1 MLKNTFLA
9 IIPQEPILFNGTLRS
24 NLDPWNSHTDVKL
37 WDVIHKLRFSKI
49 YRLLGCRVTQSWSSW
64 SDNFT
69 LRTITGSFKGCCCKA
84 KRRVGN
90 GNKWRRVKLVCWSTS
105 VGLSWWVLSRFLVE
119 AKLKLLCPARAMLT
133 KSNVLVLDE
142 ATASMDIKT
151 DELIQK
157 IIRTEFKNS
166 TTLTI
171 AHRINTILDSDR
183 ILSKFE
189 IEHRLLA

>member
-1 MLKNTFLA
+1 MDL
-9 IIPQEPILFNGTLRS
+9 IYQWVNGSWFVSVS
-24 NLDPWNSHTDVKL
+24 NESVFDEM
-37 WDVIHKLRFSKI
+37 R
-49 YRLLGCRVTQSWSSW
+49 
-64 SDNFT
+64 
-69 LRTITGSFKGCCCKA
+69 
-84 KRRVGN
+84 
-90 GNKWRRVKLVCWSTS
+90 NKKSIS
-105 VGLSWWVLSRFLVE
+105 
-119 AKLKLLCPARAMLT
+119 ARAMLT

-183 ILSKFE
+183 ILSKV
-189 IEHRLLA
+189 

>member
-1 MLKNTFLA
+1 MKVDLIYQWVNGSWFVSVSNESVFDVTRNKK
-9 IIPQEPILFNGTLRS
+9 IIS
-24 NLDPWNSHTDVKL
+24 
-37 WDVIHKLRFSKI
+37 
-49 YRLLGCRVTQSWSSW
+49 
-64 SDNFT
+64 
-69 LRTITGSFKGCCCKA
+69 
-84 KRRVGN
+84 
-90 GNKWRRVKLVCWSTS
+90 
-105 VGLSWWVLSRFLVE
+105 
-119 AKLKLLCPARAMLT
+119 ARAMLT

-183 ILSKFE
+183 ILSKF
-189 IEHRLLA
+189 

>member
-1 MLKNTFLA
+1 
-9 IIPQEPILFNGTLRS
+9 
-24 NLDPWNSHTDVKL
+24 
-37 WDVIHKLRFSKI
+37 
-49 YRLLGCRVTQSWSSW
+49 
-64 SDNFT
+64 
-69 LRTITGSFKGCCCKA
+69 
-84 KRRVGN
+84 
-90 GNKWRRVKLVCWSTS
+90 
-105 VGLSWWVLSRFLVE
+105 
-119 AKLKLLCPARAMLT
+119 MLT

-183 ILSKFE
+183 ILSKFYFMWNHKFMKYSALDKGKIAEYDAPQALIKKGGIFASLVEESKQAWNIPKTYCPNGTWISKIKMNSELFSIHMKCEE
-189 IEHRLLA
+189 INAYKNIANNTIKNVFK

>member
-1 MLKNTFLA
+1 MKVDQIYQWVNGSWFVLVSNESVFDVTRNKK
-9 IIPQEPILFNGTLRS
+9 IIS
-24 NLDPWNSHTDVKL
+24 
-37 WDVIHKLRFSKI
+37 
-49 YRLLGCRVTQSWSSW
+49 
-64 SDNFT
+64 
-69 LRTITGSFKGCCCKA
+69 
-84 KRRVGN
+84 
-90 GNKWRRVKLVCWSTS
+90 
-105 VGLSWWVLSRFLVE
+105 
-119 AKLKLLCPARAMLT
+119 ARAMLT

-183 ILSKFE
+183 ILSKF
-189 IEHRLLA
+189 

>member
-1 MLKNTFLA
+1 
-9 IIPQEPILFNGTLRS
+9 
-24 NLDPWNSHTDVKL
+24 
-37 WDVIHKLRFSKI
+37 
-49 YRLLGCRVTQSWSSW
+49 
-64 SDNFT
+64 
-69 LRTITGSFKGCCCKA
+69 
-84 KRRVGN
+84 
-90 GNKWRRVKLVCWSTS
+90 
-105 VGLSWWVLSRFLVE
+105 
-119 AKLKLLCPARAMLT
+119 MLT

-189 IEHRLLA
+189 ILHHLMAIIIKIIFSLGQR

>member
-1 MLKNTFLA
+1 
-9 IIPQEPILFNGTLRS
+9 
-24 NLDPWNSHTDVKL
+24 
-37 WDVIHKLRFSKI
+37 
-49 YRLLGCRVTQSWSSW
+49 
-64 SDNFT
+64 
-69 LRTITGSFKGCCCKA
+69 
-84 KRRVGN
+84 
-90 GNKWRRVKLVCWSTS
+90 
-105 VGLSWWVLSRFLVE
+105 
-119 AKLKLLCPARAMLT
+119 MLT

-183 ILSKFE
+183 ILSKFYFMWNHKFMKYSALDKGKIAEYDAPQALIKKGGIFASLVEESKQAWNIPKTYSPNGTRLSKIKMNSELFSIHMKCEE
-189 IEHRLLA
+189 INEYKNIANNTVKNVFK

>member
-1 MLKNTFLA
+1 MKRGK
-9 IIPQEPILFNGTLRS
+9 IKILF
-24 NLDPWNSHTDVKL
+24 
-37 WDVIHKLRFSKI
+37 
-49 YRLLGCRVTQSWSSW
+49 
-64 SDNFT
+64 
-69 LRTITGSFKGCCCKA
+69 
-84 KRRVGN
+84 
-90 GNKWRRVKLVCWSTS
+90 
-105 VGLSWWVLSRFLVE
+105 
-119 AKLKLLCPARAMLT
+119 PARAMLT

-189 IEHRLLA
+189 I

>member
-1 MLKNTFLA
+1 MDQICPWVNGSWFVSVSNESVFDVTRNKK
-9 IIPQEPILFNGTLRS
+9 IIS
-24 NLDPWNSHTDVKL
+24 
-37 WDVIHKLRFSKI
+37 
-49 YRLLGCRVTQSWSSW
+49 
-64 SDNFT
+64 
-69 LRTITGSFKGCCCKA
+69 
-84 KRRVGN
+84 
-90 GNKWRRVKLVCWSTS
+90 
-105 VGLSWWVLSRFLVE
+105 
-119 AKLKLLCPARAMLT
+119 ARAMLT

-183 ILSKFE
+183 ILSKF
-189 IEHRLLA
+189 

>member
-1 MLKNTFLA
+1 MDQ
-9 IIPQEPILFNGTLRS
+9 ICPWVNGSWFVSVS
-24 NLDPWNSHTDVKL
+24 NESVFDEM
-37 WDVIHKLRFSKI
+37 R
-49 YRLLGCRVTQSWSSW
+49 
-64 SDNFT
+64 
-69 LRTITGSFKGCCCKA
+69 
-84 KRRVGN
+84 
-90 GNKWRRVKLVCWSTS
+90 NKKSIS
-105 VGLSWWVLSRFLVE
+105 
-119 AKLKLLCPARAMLT
+119 ARAMLT

-183 ILSKFE
+183 ILSKF
-189 IEHRLLA
+189 

>member
-1 MLKNTFLA
+1 
-9 IIPQEPILFNGTLRS
+9 
-24 NLDPWNSHTDVKL
+24 
-37 WDVIHKLRFSKI
+37 
-49 YRLLGCRVTQSWSSW
+49 
-64 SDNFT
+64 
-69 LRTITGSFKGCCCKA
+69 
-84 KRRVGN
+84 
-90 GNKWRRVKLVCWSTS
+90 
-105 VGLSWWVLSRFLVE
+105 
-119 AKLKLLCPARAMLT
+119 MLT

-189 IEHRLLA
+189 IFHHLMAIIIKIIFSLGQR

>member
-1 MLKNTFLA
+1 
-9 IIPQEPILFNGTLRS
+9 
-24 NLDPWNSHTDVKL
+24 
-37 WDVIHKLRFSKI
+37 
-49 YRLLGCRVTQSWSSW
+49 
-64 SDNFT
+64 
-69 LRTITGSFKGCCCKA
+69 
-84 KRRVGN
+84 
-90 GNKWRRVKLVCWSTS
+90 
-105 VGLSWWVLSRFLVE
+105 
-119 AKLKLLCPARAMLT
+119 MLT
-133 KSNVLVLDE
+133 NSNVLVLDE

-189 IEHRLLA
+189 IQRPQLMKYLALDKGKIAEYDEPQALIKKGGIFASLVEESKQA

>member
-1 MLKNTFLA
+1 MDLIYQWVNGSWFVSVSNESVFDVTRNKK
-9 IIPQEPILFNGTLRS
+9 IIS
-24 NLDPWNSHTDVKL
+24 
-37 WDVIHKLRFSKI
+37 
-49 YRLLGCRVTQSWSSW
+49 
-64 SDNFT
+64 
-69 LRTITGSFKGCCCKA
+69 
-84 KRRVGN
+84 
-90 GNKWRRVKLVCWSTS
+90 
-105 VGLSWWVLSRFLVE
+105 
-119 AKLKLLCPARAMLT
+119 ARAMLT

-183 ILSKFE
+183 ILSKF
-189 IEHRLLA
+189 